1 MIEKFPENL
10 GNILEKTPEI
20 IYNNSR
26 IICGNYLEKSL
37 ENVGKNPDKF
47 PENSEDNFRK
57 NVEKSVEISRK
68 NAEKSPELSQKI
80 TEKTLEK
87 VEKMVVKKPENSSQY
102 DVNTL
107 EYCCRIL
114 KHLVI
119 GDGRAIKLNANGLVL
134 VNNPDNPVFRL
145 KFCPN
150 CGTEIEQPSDNFVEK
165 SVPEPKEILRD
176 NMAKRPPN

>member
-20 IYNNSR
+20 ILNNSR
-26 IICGNYLEKSL
+26 IICGNSLEKSR
-37 ENVGKNPDKF
+37 NNPGKMP
-47 PENSEDNFRK
+47 
-57 NVEKSVEISRK
+57 
-68 NAEKSPELSQKI
+68 EKSPELSQKI